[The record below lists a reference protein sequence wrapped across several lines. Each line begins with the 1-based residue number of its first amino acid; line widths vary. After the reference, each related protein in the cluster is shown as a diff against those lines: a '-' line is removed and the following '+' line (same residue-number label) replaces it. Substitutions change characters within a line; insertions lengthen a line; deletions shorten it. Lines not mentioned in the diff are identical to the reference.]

1 MGTKTVTDF
10 QQMIEFIC
18 ERPEMYVNERRFKTV
33 AAWLNGY
40 SGGLIHCHNGDKS
53 QIGLSGFQDW
63 LSAKFYASHGIGR
76 NLIWEGYI
84 IRLYPDDNQA
94 LEQLP
99 VLFNE
104 FITETRRGDV
114 EIEIKS

>member
-1 MGTKTVTDF
+1 MGTKAVMDF
-10 QQMIEFIC
+10 QETLNYIC
-18 ERPEMYVNERRFKTV
+18 KRPELCVGERRFRTV
-33 AAWLNGY
+33 AAWLEGF
-40 SGGLIHCHNGDKS
+40 SLGLIVCHDGDSSK
-53 QIGLSGFQDW
+53 IGLSGFQDW
-63 LSAKFYASHGIGR
+63 LSAKFCASHGIGG
-76 NLIWEGYI
+76 NLVWEGYF

-114 EIEIKS
+114 EIETDS